1 MLQLLKRFKQSV
13 FLKAFPLQVKHSFFN
28 QIAQLNWTNIKDKN
42 IENELLLIQL
52 FLKQNPEGV
61 FIDVGANL
69 GQYLYQAEQCIS
81 KENIIGFEPHPQL
94 NHRLKQL
101 FKGCQIYEAALSDHQ
116 GTAQFKIP
124 YFDSR
129 EIHTRGTLK
138 TEHTELEETNAK
150 LIEVDIDTIDHFTTS
165 TGIQNVSVIKIDVE
179 GAEFDVVKG
188 AINTIQKN
196 QPILIIE
203 IEQRHHQIDIKEQI
217 KSIEQMGNYLCLY
230 FDALSQTLKQDVHSR
245 SILELQSPENH
256 AKNRQ
261 FINNFIFVPKQ
272 MLESGQ
278 IAAWQQAIHTR

>member
-1 MLQLLKRFKQSV
+1 MLQLLKRFKQSL
-13 FLKAFPLQVKHSFFN
+13 FLKAFPLKVKHSFFQ

-52 FLKQNPEGV
+52 FLKQSSEGV

-81 KENIIGFEPHPQL
+81 NEKIFGFEPHPQL
-94 NHRLKQL
+94 NQRLKRL
-101 FKGCQIYEAALSDHQ
+101 FKGCHIYQVALSDQ
-116 GTAQFKIP
+116 EGTAKFKIP

-138 TEHTELEETNAK
+138 TEHKELEETNAK
-150 LIEVDIDTIDHFTTS
+150 LIEVTIDTIDHFTS
-165 TGIQNVSVIKIDVE
+165 SNGIQNVSVIKIDVE

-188 AINTIQKN
+188 AKETIQKS

-203 IEQRHHQIDIKEQI
+203 IEQRHHQMDIKEHI
-217 KSIEQMGNYLCLY
+217 KAIEQMGNYQCFY
-230 FDALSQTLKQDVHSR
+230 FEATSQTLKQDVHSK

-272 MLESGQ
+272 MIENGQ
-278 IAAWQQAIHTR
+278 IASWQEAIHHY